1 MADVKISA
9 LPLSGT
15 IVAASDAL
23 PIVNGGITAKT
34 TPTAIVNAALP
45 TVTANIVPS
54 ADNTYTLGT
63 PSLRWEAVYI
73 GPGSLYLQ
81 DTNNAAL
88 NVELTVTD
96 GVLLINGTNTMRI
109 GDFIFDE
116 NTIESTAG
124 TVDIEIGLTTSTA
137 DIVLNR
143 DTVVDASKTFTL
155 GSIRISD
162 PSPGNPTIQAR
173 NGDPLYLF
181 GNTVTVEDDA
191 GEGRLTCGQGGIAIN
206 SDATN
211 ITVTNG
217 TIKLEGANVPAHSY
231 GVAGDQAG
239 MVAFDSTYMY
249 YCTSNYVN
257 TSTNIWKR
265 VAWDTRTW

>member
-45 TVTANIVPS
+45 TVS
-54 ADNTYTLGT
+54 ASMIPTVDDTYSLGS
-63 PSLRWEAVYI
+63 PLLRWSAVHI
-73 GPGSLYLQ
+73 GPGSLFLQ
-81 DTNNAAL
+81 DTNNAGL
-88 NVELTVTD
+88 NVEITVTD
-96 GVLLINGTNTMRI
+96 GVLLVNG
-109 GDFIFDE
+109 
-116 NTIESTAG
+116 ST
-124 TVDIEIGLTTSTA
+124 
-137 DIVLNR
+137 
-143 DTVVDASKTFTL
+143 TFQV
-155 GSIRISD
+155 GNIRITD
-162 PSPGNPTIQAR
+162 PSPGNPTVAAI

-265 VAWDTRTW
+265 IAWDTRTW